1 MELLTGWGGLSEQ
14 GASAEC
20 GVGGAR
26 QTDQRPVPRGPAP
39 SVEFSRAWVNAV
51 SLLDKCTVAQ
61 WYYQTPSWPPRH
73 AALGRDGD
81 VKLKSGLSL
90 LCSCS
95 FCVFLPP
102 HVLALQSLLPVGV
115 IAAN

>member
-1 MELLTGWGGLSEQ
+1 MELLTTWGGLSEQ

-26 QTDQRPVPRGPAP
+26 QTDQLPVPCGPAP
-39 SVEFSRAWVNAV
+39 SVEFSRAWVIAV
-51 SLLDKCTVAQ
+51 SLLLDKCTVAQ
-61 WYYQTPSWPPRH
+61 QGITRH
-73 AALGRDGD
+73 PVSLLDGE
-81 VKLKSGLSL
+81 VKLKSGSSL

-102 HVLALQSLLPVGV
+102 HVLALQSLLPL
-115 IAAN
+115 